1 MEDFHLVIDGIE
13 IIGKKGETVLS
24 ASRRVGI
31 YIPTLCFHPNLS
43 FYPHAKAREVV
54 FQGGKPFKGDRPNS
68 EFEGCG
74 LCLVEIGDGQE
85 MFQACETV
93 VSEGM
98 IINTNT
104 KRIQEKRKEYLARLL
119 AKHPHTCIVC
129 PQRDGCDL
137 KNCSSNLPEEER
149 CCIQFAHCE
158 LREVAQYIGI
168 REGISRYIYEDLP
181 KEKDNPSFF
190 RNYNLCIG
198 CIRCVRICKHITGT
212 GALGFVFQDNRVIIG
227 SLNPSM
233 KDAGCV
239 FCGSC
244 IEVCPTGALLE
255 SPLKQKRKATISIK
269 DVAHSPPLPKVLFP
283 FYRETVE
290 TLPESE
296 GVYQL
301 LDERKNVLCIKG
313 TINLKRELIEQLEE
327 QDQTVYFLF
336 EATPMYTQRES
347 ELLQQ
352 FLQRYGSLPKGNLGP
367 DIDDLF
373 I

>member
-1 MEDFHLVIDGIE
+1 MEDIHLVIDGIE

-24 ASRRVGI
+24 AARSAGI
-31 YIPTLCFHPNLS
+31 YIPTLCFHPNLP
-43 FYPHAKAREVV
+43 FHPRAKAREVV
-54 FQGGKPFKGDRPNS
+54 FQGGRPLKGDRPNS

-74 LCLVEIGDGQE
+74 LCLVEVGDRQE

-98 IINTNT
+98 IINTGT
-104 KRIQEKRKEYLARLL
+104 PQVQEERKNRLARLL

-168 REGISRYIYEDLP
+168 REGIPRYIYEDLP

-190 RNYNLCIG
+190 RDYNLCVG
-198 CIRCVRICKHITGT
+198 CLRCVRICNHITGT
-212 GALGFVFQDNRVIIG
+212 GALGFVLQDHRVIVG
-227 SLNPSM
+227 SIHPSLE
-233 KDAGCV
+233 DSGCV

-255 SPLKQKRKATISIK
+255 SPSKQKRKAAISTEG
-269 DVAHSPPLPKVLFP
+269 VTHSPPLHRELFP
-283 FYRETVE
+283 FDRETME
-290 TLPESE
+290 TLPEE
-296 GVYQL
+296 GGVYQL
-301 LDERKNVLCIKG
+301 FDEGKNVLCIKG
-313 TINLKRELIEQLEE
+313 TMNLKRELTEQLEE
-327 QDQTVYFLF
+327 QDRAVCFLF
-336 EATPMYTQRES
+336 ETTPMYTQRES

-352 FLQRYGSLPKGNLGP
+352 YLQRYGSLPKGNLGP

-373 I
+373 E